1 MYPLVIIGFESA
13 HNGIVCVSHPLT
25 PTNYVPHALRLRLQ
39 ANFKYNCEDLTS
51 MQINTHSGQCRSS
64 VVNFFIDVDPYDFEV
79 ALVNAVEHSGHRL
92 RFRNYRPIAD
102 NNTETGW
109 NGAWDLAPGPMDVP

>member
-1 MYPLVIIGFESA
+1 M
-13 HNGIVCVSHPLT
+13 CVHSRGLC
-25 PTNYVPHALRLRLQ
+25 AQ